1 MYYDIVA
8 GSNYVEH
15 TSVETWDTVKNVSVQ
30 TSVETWAT
38 VKNVSV
44 EYYHTLRDPSTWET
58 LLNETEQ
65 DWQRFENMSA
75 QEWAI
80 FQNFTENE
88 WDHLQEEGSEE
99 WEHLRKESKE
109 KYSTFANA
117 TQEEWVELRKESKTE
132 WHHLINE
139 SESEWEKVSDAAVN
153 EWKHLPNQTEEELH
167 KLDSDVRNEW
177 DNIGD
182 QTHHLWN
189 ETEEKFGNAKNA
201 AMQKAGELTDVAST
215 RWNEFSTDA
224 TRKGEQ
230 MRDATVSKWGEWSSD
245 ISDALDGV
253 ANMSENILHT
263 AIDRAEEVSH
273 SNDSHSERRLHQ
285 LLPYDWNYGYYAY
298 LIGISAIFMGT
309 IILEGVD
316 TSLMCKSAPSKLN
329 STFINVGLLATMVG
343 TFGRVMGD
351 GIITL
356 SALIGL
362 PKEFL
367 YTDFLNSLFIPL
379 IPITLLG
386 LYLVSRYYWS
396 LKI

>member
-1 MYYDIVA
+1 MYYDVVA
-8 GSNYVEH
+8 GSNYVEQ
-15 TSVETWDTVKNVSVQ
+15 TWDTVKNASVQ
-30 TSVETWAT
+30 TSVETWDT

-44 EYYHTLRDPSTWET
+44 EYYHTLRDPSTWDT

-80 FQNFTENE
+80 FQNFTVNE

-99 WEHLRKESKE
+99 WGH
-109 KYSTFANA
+109 
-117 TQEEWVELRKESKTE
+117 LRKESKTE

-153 EWKHLPNQTEEELH
+153 EWTHLPNQTEEELH

-201 AMQKAGELTDVAST
+201 AMQKAGELTNVAST
-215 RWNEFSTDA
+215 KWNEFSTDA
-224 TRKGEQ
+224 TKKGEQ

-253 ANMSENILHT
+253 ANMSENLLHT

-351 GIITL
+351 GIIML
-356 SALIGL
+356 SALLGL
-362 PKEFL
+362 PREFL
-367 YTDFLNSLFIPL
+367 YTDFVNSLFIPL

-386 LYLVSRYYWS
+386 LYLVSHYYWS
-396 LKI
+396 LKV